1 MKRVVITA
9 AGTVAI
15 GAVAAACGSNSHA
28 TSAMGL
34 HSPAASKAA
43 SAGTGNTTM
52 VTLHTLPG
60 MGPKA
65 LVGGGGRTLYLFEG
79 DKNGKPSCMGSCAM
93 TWPPYL
99 APAAPQAGSGV
110 NRALLGTVRRS
121 DGTTQV
127 TYNGHPL
134 YYFQGD
140 MNPGSDHGQGVKAF
154 GADWYVVSA
163 TGSKIDTS

>member
-15 GAVAAACGSNSHA
+15 GVVAAACGSNSHA
-28 TSAMGL
+28 PSAMGR
-34 HSPAASKAA
+34 HAPAASQAA
-43 SAGTGNTTM
+43 SASTGNAT
-52 VTLHTLPG
+52 VVALHAMPG
-60 MGPKA
+60 LGPKA
-65 LVGGGGRTLYLFEG
+65 LVGNGGRTLYLFEG

-93 TWPPYL
+93 SWPPDL
-99 APAAPQAGSGV
+99 ASAAPQAGSGV
-110 NRALLGTVRRS
+110 SRALLGTVHRS

-140 MNPGSDHGQGVKAF
+140 MSPGSDHGQGVKAF
-154 GADWYVVSA
+154 GADWYVLGA
-163 TGSKIDTS
+163 NGSKIDAS

>member
-15 GAVAAACGSNSHA
+15 GVVAACGSNSHA
-28 TSAMGL
+28 TSAMGR
-34 HSPAASKAA
+34 HAPAARQAA
-43 SAGTGNTTM
+43 SASSSNATV
-52 VTLHTLPG
+52 VTLHTMPR

-65 LVGGGGRTLYLFEG
+65 LVGNGGRTLYLFEG
-79 DKNGKPSCMGSCAM
+79 DKNGKPSCMGSCA
-93 TWPPYL
+93 TSWPPYL
-99 APAAPQAGSGV
+99 ASAAPQAGSGV
-110 NRALLGTVRRS
+110 NRALLGTVHRS

-140 MNPGSDHGQGVKAF
+140 MNPGSDHGQGLQAF
-154 GADWYVVSA
+154 GADWYVVGA
-163 TGSKIDTS
+163 NGSKIDAS